1 MSRQTGVW
9 SDRARWWTL
18 KRFDT
23 PAARALL
30 MDEGVRNVKA
40 ILVAK
45 DGVERGTALV
55 LIRKP
60 RTPSQV
66 SRWWRIFG
74 RWACWWISDTNK
86 AAKQISIALHIQM
99 MAHDLIQQPKGK
111 KVMGVSDEG
120 LCHSWGES
128 LSSASALSQGKLLD
142 MRHCL

>member
-1 MSRQTGVW
+1 MEMSRQTGIW

-55 LIRKP
+55 LIGKL
-60 RTPSQV
+60 RTS
-66 SRWWRIFG
+66 
-74 RWACWWISDTNK
+74 
-86 AAKQISIALHIQM
+86 
-99 MAHDLIQQPKGK
+99 
-111 KVMGVSDEG
+111 
-120 LCHSWGES
+120 S
-128 LSSASALSQGKLLD
+128 LSPNPRIYREGERTGQLVAQTEQSRRCPLQLLI
-142 MRHCL
+142 